1 MNTRTNKKRN
11 NDDNENLQFHI
22 SLIQFSNGVV
32 KDTSKL
38 EGKLLRNMS
47 EKHIRRRSERIL
59 SVSNGN
65 MTYSGKNFGDNI
77 DPNIANRNFLGIL
90 DKKTNKMKLIEMST
104 FMMHPQ
110 LDIKPQAI
118 DSFVSSLKQGEKR
131 SLLNETFGGRRE
143 RATVKNIEARQF
155 DVHDMAGA
163 LHDMTQKI
171 DTEDMEE
178 EFEEAFSYDDMLPP
192 CDRDA
197 NLVENV
203 YKLADIIPDM
213 ELVLYNDEA
222 VEYMDNKKDTEG
234 LCLLVRQTIA
244 NAKLSEDEEETA
256 KLICIALYIQNL
268 IELLQTRYRETPVL
282 KSCPKLIRK
291 KILTKFTEGKKMRR
305 SKTSEDKLVA
315 HIIVLSLI
323 ANQFGLQWTTL
334 CQSIF

>member
-1 MNTRTNKKRN
+1 MDNSLNNLSSTSEKKKVPKRTFVIEDVIVKDYDKM
-11 NDDNENLQFHI
+11 EPCLV
-22 SLIQFSNGVV
+22 QFSNGVV

-59 SVSNGN
+59 TVSNGN
-65 MTYSGKNFGDNI
+65 MTYTGKNFGDNI

-90 DKKTNKMKLIEMST
+90 DKNTNKMKLIEMST
-104 FMMHPQ
+104 FIMHPQ
-110 LDIKPQAI
+110 LDIRPQAV
-118 DSFVSSLKQGEKR
+118 DSFISSLKQGEKR

-178 EFEEAFSYDDMLPP
+178 EFEEAFSYDDILPP

-234 LCLLVRQTIA
+234 LSLLVRQTIA

-268 IELLQTRYRETPVL
+268 IRVITNEIQRNSCVKIVPKINPKKDFDKIYR
-282 KSCPKLIRK
+282 RK
-291 KILTKFTEGKKMRR
+291 KDDEVKNIRR
-305 SKTSEDKLVA
+305 
-315 HIIVLSLI
+315 
-323 ANQFGLQWTTL
+323 
-334 CQSIF
+334 